1 MNSSEPVTVNQ
12 SLKVLE
18 QLESFEN
25 SDLVIVMCYL
35 IMSIIGIMSNTW
47 ILIIAGRQSRRPD
60 IRVRTNVHYL
70 IYHLTLA
77 DSITCFITLPMET
90 IWRLTIQWYAGN
102 FVCKVLMMART
113 GGFIASSNMLVV
125 LSIDR
130 FISISN
136 PLSCLNTVRQ
146 RKRARLMV
154 ILAWLLT
161 LVFTSPQA
169 IIFRV
174 LRHPLAEF
182 YQCTT
187 WGFFEN
193 FATEVTYGNQTQLLL
208 PGGLTPVQAADL
220 YHTLFNCEIFF
231 VPVIALVVSYSKIMI
246 VMSRRTTN
254 IQFSNNV
261 EENRSNAGKKKGL
274 MKALKMS
281 LLQVV

>member
-1 MNSSEPVTVNQ
+1 
-12 SLKVLE
+12 
-18 QLESFEN
+18 
-25 SDLVIVMCYL
+25 
-35 IMSIIGIMSNTW
+35 
-47 ILIIAGRQSRRPD
+47 
-60 IRVRTNVHYL
+60 
-70 IYHLTLA
+70 
-77 DSITCFITLPMET
+77 
-90 IWRLTIQWYAGN
+90 
-102 FVCKVLMMART
+102 
-113 GGFIASSNMLVV
+113 
-125 LSIDR
+125 
-130 FISISN
+130 
-136 PLSCLNTVRQ
+136 
-146 RKRARLMV
+146 MV

-174 LRHPLAEF
+174 LRHPMAEF

-193 FATEVTYGNQTQLLL
+193 FATEVTYGNQTRLLL

-281 LLQVV
+281 LLQVLVFVLSWTPYTVMATWDTLDKTGAQKVPGAVQDLLYLTGVFTSCVNPIIYGLYFHSGQQDWTGQRLNNISRDANSNSTNTMMPLERMRELM